1 VSETTVQLTSSTA
14 SDQVIEPDLPIIDCH
29 HHLWVHGDKPYL
41 LEQYAADL
49 ASGHK
54 VLASVYIECSAM
66 YRRSG
71 PEHLRCV
78 GEAEFV
84 GGIAA
89 MSDSGLYGPTRVCAG
104 FVGGADLSLGAGVD
118 EVLDALMTASG
129 GRLRGV
135 RCAANWDADPSLN
148 TGSRPYARSDLMQ
161 EPGFREGLRRL
172 AARGL
177 VYDSHQYH
185 PQLVEVA
192 GLADAVPELP
202 TIINHSGGLMGI
214 GPYAGRETFANW
226 KSLVKMVARRPNTVM
241 KLGGLSARRC
251 GFDFEGRN
259 TPATA
264 EELAAIWRPY
274 IETCIEL
281 FGPMRCMFESN
292 FPPDRVSGDYRTL
305 WNALKLTASN
315 CSPAEKRDLFCDNAR
330 RIYRID

>member
-1 VSETTVQLTSSTA
+1 MQRTSPTT
-14 SDQVIEPDLPIIDCH
+14 SDQVVEPDLPIIDCH
-29 HHLWVHGDKPYL
+29 HHLWVHAGKPYL
-41 LEQYAADL
+41 LDEYAADL

-84 GGIAA
+84 AGMAA
-89 MSDSGLYGPTRVCAG
+89 MSDSGLYGPTHVCAA
-104 FVGGADLSLGAGVD
+104 FVGGADLSLGARVD
-118 EVLDALMTASG
+118 EVLDALAMASG

-135 RCAANWDADPSLN
+135 RGVVNWDANPSVN
-148 TGSRPYARSDLMQ
+148 TGSRPYARQGLMQ
-161 EPGFREGLRRL
+161 EPGFREGLARL

-185 PQLVEVA
+185 PQLGEVA
-192 GLADAVPELP
+192 ALADAIPDLP
-202 TIINHSGGLMGI
+202 MVVNHCGGLMGI
-214 GPYAGRETFANW
+214 GPYAGKETFARW
-226 KSLVKMVARRPNTVM
+226 KSLVEEVARRPNTHM

-251 GFDFEGRN
+251 GFAFEQRT

-264 EELAAIWRPY
+264 EELAATWRPY

-281 FGPMRCMFESN
+281 FGPKRCMFESN

-305 WNALKLTASN
+305 WNALKLTAAS
-315 CSPAEKRDLFCDNAR
+315 CSPEEKRDLFSETAR